1 MKTNPVDVNVVLG
14 TLKDFQQ
21 RTAKFAFERLVLDPA
36 GTRRFLVADEV
47 GLGKTLV
54 ARGVVAQTIDH
65 LWGRARI
72 DIIYVCSNKDIARQN
87 INRLKVTKD
96 EGFALATR
104 LTLLARRK
112 KSRTGATDFR
122 DNALNFI
129 SLTPGTSFDP
139 QGTQLGE
146 KSERAL
152 LLHLLQACWGASGM
166 APQNVLQGNAGPDS
180 FRAEVAAFPDYYD
193 LDPEVLAT
201 FKVELG
207 RAEERA
213 KSLGKSSLRARFEDL
228 CSRFPRM
235 KGNIPARDRTDR
247 NAFVGELRMLLARA
261 CVRVLSPDL
270 VILDEFQRFRHLLA
284 EDTEAGMLAHEL
296 FNFADHE
303 SKAHVLLLSATPYK
317 MYTIAEEAADDNHY
331 IDFLKT
337 LRFLFNDSE
346 KVAEV
351 SRLFDAFRQELV
363 REAGH
368 ATSELLALQGAIQ
381 RDLTRVIVRTERLA
395 ASLDRNGM
403 LTEVSGSDT
412 TESQDLLSYCDMQ
425 RVARVIGAP
434 DVLEYWKSAPYL
446 LNFLDDYQLKDE
458 VVKALNDPQQSL
470 ALRKILGAAPHLLLS
485 QAAVAAG
492 KAIPSHSPRL
502 RGLLRDMT
510 ESGAWRLLWVPPTC
524 PYYEL
529 QDAFAAPTM
538 KGFTKRLVFSSWRVV
553 PKVIAS
559 LVSYDAERHAR
570 AAFESKL
577 GRTPPEATEGG
588 QSLLLRFSRER
599 DRPHT
604 GLPIFTLIY
613 PSLFFAEHCDPL
625 ACAIGVMESGRSMQ
639 TLDSARSRAAQ
650 VIATAIAPFLAA
662 AGTTGPKDESWYW
675 AAPLLLDLA
684 RDSKATRAWLQQG
697 ALPSTWAGEQADD
710 DPDSAWVDHVA
721 HLRKFAEQPWSL
733 GPPPEDLLHVL
744 STVAIA
750 GPANCALRALARA
763 AVGQEVRTS
772 DELRNAA
779 AAVGWA
785 FRGHFNRPHVITI
798 VRGGGS
804 SESYW
809 QTAIE
814 YCASGCLQAVLD
826 EYAHVLRESLGLI
839 QAGGV
844 DVATKMAA
852 AMASALGLRPSN
864 LKVDFLTPNDQL
876 HTVDRTPGRMT
887 ARFALPLVEAQE
899 EAEQDASRVEKVREA
914 FNSPFWPFV
923 VASTSIGQ
931 EGLDFHTYCHAV
943 VHWNLPSNPVDM
955 EQREGRV
962 HRYKGHAIR
971 KNVAAAYANEPFEV
985 GSDPW
990 AHMFARAVQD
1000 RASDQNDLVPFWVYP
1015 LANGA
1020 HVERHVYTAPLS
1032 RDRERL
1038 EAIRRTMA
1046 VYRMV
1051 FGQPRQDDLVQ
1062 YLLERNHN
1070 ATDAELQELTLA
1082 LNIDLSPPAG

>member
-1 MKTNPVDVNVVLG
+1 M
-14 TLKDFQQ
+14 
-21 RTAKFAFERLVLDPA
+21 
-36 GTRRFLVADEV
+36 
-47 GLGKTLV
+47 
-54 ARGVVAQTIDH
+54 
-65 LWGRARI
+65 
-72 DIIYVCSNKDIARQN
+72 
-87 INRLKVTKD
+87 
-96 EGFALATR
+96 
-104 LTLLARRK
+104 
-112 KSRTGATDFR
+112 
-122 DNALNFI
+122 
-129 SLTPGTSFDP
+129 
-139 QGTQLGE
+139 
-146 KSERAL
+146 
-152 LLHLLQACWGASGM
+152 
-166 APQNVLQGNAGPDS
+166 
-180 FRAEVAAFPDYYD
+180 
-193 LDPEVLAT
+193 
-201 FKVELG
+201 
-207 RAEERA
+207 
-213 KSLGKSSLRARFEDL
+213 
-228 CSRFPRM
+228 
-235 KGNIPARDRTDR
+235 
-247 NAFVGELRMLLARA
+247 
-261 CVRVLSPDL
+261 
-270 VILDEFQRFRHLLA
+270 
-284 EDTEAGMLAHEL
+284 
-296 FNFADHE
+296 
-303 SKAHVLLLSATPYK
+303 
-317 MYTIAEEAADDNHY
+317 
-331 IDFLKT
+331 
-337 LRFLFNDSE
+337 
-346 KVAEV
+346 
-351 SRLFDAFRQELV
+351 
-363 REAGH
+363 
-368 ATSELLALQGAIQ
+368 
-381 RDLTRVIVRTERLA
+381 
-395 ASLDRNGM
+395 
-403 LTEVSGSDT
+403 
-412 TESQDLLSYCDMQ
+412 
-425 RVARVIGAP
+425 
-434 DVLEYWKSAPYL
+434 
-446 LNFLDDYQLKDE
+446 
-458 VVKALNDPQQSL
+458 
-470 ALRKILGAAPHLLLS
+470 
-485 QAAVAAG
+485 
-492 KAIPSHSPRL
+492 
-502 RGLLRDMT
+502 
-510 ESGAWRLLWVPPTC
+510 
-524 PYYEL
+524 
-529 QDAFAAPTM
+529 
-538 KGFTKRLVFSSWRVV
+538 
-553 PKVIAS
+553 
-559 LVSYDAERHAR
+559 
-570 AAFESKL
+570 
-577 GRTPPEATEGG
+577 
-588 QSLLLRFSRER
+588 
-599 DRPHT
+599 
-604 GLPIFTLIY
+604 
-613 PSLFFAEHCDPL
+613 
-625 ACAIGVMESGRSMQ
+625 
-639 TLDSARSRAAQ
+639 
-650 VIATAIAPFLAA
+650 
-662 AGTTGPKDESWYW
+662 
-675 AAPLLLDLA
+675 
-684 RDSKATRAWLQQG
+684 
-697 ALPSTWAGEQADD
+697 
-710 DPDSAWVDHVA
+710 
-721 HLRKFAEQPWSL
+721 
-733 GPPPEDLLHVL
+733 
-744 STVAIA
+744 
-750 GPANCALRALARA
+750 
-763 AVGQEVRTS
+763 RTS